1 MQSAAADI
9 LENKNKTEKI
19 NKMQITSDKNAD
31 VLTVSIQGSVDTV
44 TAPELDNFLQA
55 NQQNIQ
61 TLILDFSAV
70 DYISSAGLRVI
81 MMANQ
86 NMEDCDGTLKIC
98 NVNEDVMEVF
108 EMTGFD
114 SLLNFE

>member
-1 MQSAAADI
+1 MNVTSS
-9 LENKNKTEKI
+9 KNEKT
-19 NKMQITSDKNAD
+19 
-31 VLTVSIQGSVDTV
+31 LTVTVQGSVDTV
-44 TAPELDNFLQA
+44 TAPELDKYLQE
-55 NQQNIQ
+55 NIENV
-61 TLILDFSAV
+61 TELIFDFAAV

-86 NMEDCDGTLKIC
+86 TMEECDGSVTVR